1 MANESFIFYESWY
14 EFIDDLDREDAKE
27 LVYQIY
33 RVGSDKPMDTDDKM
47 IQKLVKS
54 FILPNIKGAQR
65 RYRTAVANGKKS
77 DGAPRKTTPEE
88 DNLIW
93 ELHLEGLTYDE
104 IVERC
109 DTYGF
114 RVSKN
119 TVGSRIRERKKK
131 EEELKTNNQN
141 QEPRTETKNG
151 TNTTTFITNSISNF
165 NEDREEE
172 LETDSEAEN
181 EPEKEQP
188 LHYTF

>member
-1 MANESFIFYESWY
+1 MAKESFIFYESWY
-14 EFIDDLDREDAKE
+14 EFIDDLEREDAKE

-65 RYRTAVANGKKS
+65 RYRTAVENGKKS
-77 DGAPRKTTPEE
+77 EGAPRKTSPEQ

-93 ELHLEGLTYDE
+93 ELHLEGLSYDE

-114 RVSKN
+114 SVSKN
-119 TVGSRIRERKKK
+119 TVGSRIRERKK
-131 EEELKTNNQN
+131 EEELKTNNQE
-141 QEPRTETKNG
+141 QEPKTKTKNE
-151 TNTTTFITNSISNF
+151 TNPTTFKNNSNSNLK
-165 NEDREEE
+165 EDKEEE
-172 LETDSEAEN
+172 LEADSE
-181 EPEKEQP
+181 PDTEQP

>member
-1 MANESFIFYESWY
+1 MAKESFIFYESWY
-14 EFIDDLDREDAKE
+14 EFIDDLEREDAKE

-65 RYRTAVANGKKS
+65 RYRTAVENGKKS
-77 DGAPRKTTPEE
+77 EGAPRKTSPEQ

-93 ELHLEGLTYDE
+93 ELHLEGLSYDE

-114 RVSKN
+114 SVSKN
-119 TVGSRIRERKKK
+119 TVGSRIRERKK
-131 EEELKTNNQN
+131 EEELKTNNQE
-141 QEPRTETKNG
+141 QEPKTKTKNE
-151 TNTTTFITNSISNF
+151 TNTTTFKNNSNSNLK
-165 NEDREEE
+165 EDKEEE
-172 LETDSEAEN
+172 LEADSE
-181 EPEKEQP
+181 PDTEQP

>member
-1 MANESFIFYESWY
+1 MAKESFIFYESWY

-65 RYRTAVANGKKS
+65 RYKTAKENGKKS
-77 DGAPRKTTPEE
+77 EGAPRKTTPEE

-104 IVERC
+104 IVARC

-114 RVSKN
+114 SVSKN

-131 EEELKTNNQN
+131 KEELKTNNQE
-141 QEPRTETKNG
+141 QEPGFKTKNK
-151 TNTTTFITNSISNF
+151 TNPITFKNNSKSNF
-165 NEDREEE
+165 NEDIEEE
-172 LETDSEAEN
+172 LEADSE
-181 EPEKEQP
+181 PDTEQP

>member
-1 MANESFIFYESWY
+1 MAYESFLFYESWY

-33 RVGSDKPMDTDDKM
+33 RVGSKKEMDTDNIM
-47 IQKLVKS
+47 IRKLVSS
-54 FILPNIKGAQR
+54 FILPNINGAKR
-65 RYRTAVANGKKS
+65 RYKTSVENGKKS
-77 DGAPRKTTPEE
+77 EGAPRKTTPEE

-104 IVERC
+104 IVARC

-114 RVSKN
+114 SVSKN

-131 EEELKTNNQN
+131 EEELKTNNQE
-141 QEPRTETKNG
+141 QEPRTKTKNE
-151 TNTTTFITNSISNF
+151 TNPITFKSNSKSNF
-165 NEDREEE
+165 NEDIEEE
-172 LETDSEAEN
+172 LEADSE
-181 EPEKEQP
+181 PETEQP

>member
-1 MANESFIFYESWY
+1 MSNESFIFYESWY

-65 RYRTAVANGKKS
+65 RYRTAVENGKKS
-77 DGAPRKTTPEE
+77 EGAPRKTTPEE
-88 DNLIW
+88 DNIIW

-114 RVSKN
+114 SVSKN

-131 EEELKTNNQN
+131 EEELKTNNQE
-141 QEPRTETKNG
+141 QEPGFKTKNK
-151 TNTTTFITNSISNF
+151 TNPTTFKNNSNSNF
-165 NEDREEE
+165 NEDTEEDIKE
-172 LETDSEAEN
+172 ER
-181 EPEKEQP
+181 EPETEKP

>member
-1 MANESFIFYESWY
+1 MAKESFIFYESWY
-14 EFIDDLDREDAKE
+14 EFIDDLEREDAKE

-65 RYRTAVANGKKS
+65 RYRTAVENGKKS
-77 DGAPRKTTPEE
+77 EGAPRKTSPEQ

-93 ELHLEGLTYDE
+93 DLHLEGLSYDE

-114 RVSKN
+114 SVSKN
-119 TVGSRIRERKKK
+119 TVGSRIRERKK
-131 EEELKTNNQN
+131 EEELKTNNQE
-141 QEPRTETKNG
+141 QEPKTKTKNE
-151 TNTTTFITNSISNF
+151 TNPTTFKNNSNSNLK
-165 NEDREEE
+165 EDKEEE
-172 LETDSEAEN
+172 LEADSE
-181 EPEKEQP
+181 PDTEQP